1 MKDFKEIVAEADSA
15 KGKPPKKFGK
25 KVDIIQRKKMARRM
39 RKLAKSMAFQAK
51 KKRTL
56 RKFRTG
62 AQLQKVAR
70 KQTVNAFRNKFY
82 PNYKDMPIGQ
92 RVKID
97 QMIMQRFGARIDKLT
112 KKAVMKLRK
121 DEPARVKA
129 AKLAG
134 TKADK

>member
-1 MKDFKEIVAEADSA
+1 MKDFKEIIVEAEDA

-39 RKLAKSMAFQAK
+39 KKLAKSPAFQAK

-56 RKFRTG
+56 RKFRSG
-62 AQLQKVAR
+62 AQLAKSAR
-70 KQTVNAFRNKFY
+70 KQTIKSFRKKFY
-82 PNYKDMPIGQ
+82 PNYDKMAVGQ
-92 RVKID
+92 RVKVD
-97 QMIMQRFGARIDKLT
+97 QMIMQRFGARIDKLSQR
-112 KKAVMKLRK
+112 AVMKLRK

-134 TKADK
+134 TKAEK

>member
-25 KVDIIQRKKMARRM
+25 KVEIIQRKKMARRM
-39 RKLAKSMAFQAK
+39 RKLAKSKAFQAK

-121 DEPARVKA
+121 DEPARVA
-129 AKLAG
+129 LVQHRLWQ
-134 TKADK
+134 